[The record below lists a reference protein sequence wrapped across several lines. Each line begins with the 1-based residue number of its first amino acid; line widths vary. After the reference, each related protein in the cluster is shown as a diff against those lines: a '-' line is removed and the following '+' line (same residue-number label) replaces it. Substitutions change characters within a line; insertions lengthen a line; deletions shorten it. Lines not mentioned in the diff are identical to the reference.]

1 MRNAETA
8 AGGVRKHTPPPT
20 ICIKAELTSL
30 FDAYKLGFLS
40 DFVVCVSGKRGV
52 ERAAS
57 KGSEASP
64 FGVYES
70 LPPRSVKTVTKRGF

>member
-1 MRNAETA
+1 MPKPRLA
-8 AGGVRKHTPPPT
+8 ASVSGRRLNHLHKSGVNVIIFT
-20 ICIKAELTSL
+20 
-30 FDAYKLGFLS
+30 YKLGFLS

-57 KGSEASP
+57 KGSEASL